1 MLIPDGLSSALALG
15 GFAVLR
21 VEPALLYSDSRH
33 LPGPLPEPAR
43 VTSLLLALTIEV
55 KSLFPSLTLRQ
66 ASALLSEHTGDL

>member
-55 KSLFPSLTLRQ
+55 KSLFPCLTLPKRKEIP
-66 ASALLSEHTGDL
+66 SSHFPSI